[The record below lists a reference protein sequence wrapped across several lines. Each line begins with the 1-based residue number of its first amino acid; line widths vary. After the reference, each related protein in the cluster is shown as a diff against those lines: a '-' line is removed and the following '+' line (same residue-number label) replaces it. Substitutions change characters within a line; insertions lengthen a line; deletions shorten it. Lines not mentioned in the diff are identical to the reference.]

1 MFSSRRVFI
10 LPYTASH
17 LWFWLIS
24 HSHRPSA
31 VVMNSETWASVAF
44 SLRHGIYVN
53 SQSCRTGLHA
63 IHSCTWWVR
72 AWKKKNCLSTGGGSL
87 GVWVWSASWF
97 TGLGQ
102 RISDF
107 FRVPRVWLCLL
118 LHAYRHIRGSNPLS
132 DNEHQSLSS
141 VHYTAQPWYF

>member
-1 MFSSRRVFI
+1 MMFSSRRVFI

-72 AWKKKNCLSTGGGSL
+72 AWKKKKLSIYWRRVPWRLGLECKLVHGSGAKDFRLLQSATCLAVFIAPCLSSH
-87 GVWVWSASWF
+87 
-97 TGLGQ
+97 
-102 RISDF
+102 
-107 FRVPRVWLCLL
+107 PRL
-118 LHAYRHIRGSNPLS
+118 
-132 DNEHQSLSS
+132 
-141 VHYTAQPWYF
+141 